1 MTEKGADGPRQ
12 KRSVRRIKLTR
23 PPERLYYS
31 ISEVAEMID
40 IKAYVLRF
48 WEKEFPSLKPKKNR
62 AGNRA
67 YQKKDIELLR
77 RIKELLYK
85 DGFTIL
91 GARQKLKEDRLGVH
105 DGGMTE
111 LSLTDRLEEREAQ
124 HIKKELGEIRREVE
138 ELIALF
144 A

>member
-1 MTEKGADGPRQ
+1 MTEQGADSPRQ
-12 KRSVRRIKLTR
+12 KRGVRRIKLTR

-31 ISEVAEMID
+31 ISDVADMID
-40 IKAYVLRF
+40 IKPYVLRF

-62 AGNRA
+62 AGNRT

-85 DGFTIL
+85 EGFTIF
-91 GARQKLKEDRLGVH
+91 GARQKLKDERTTLHKETAETVAAGP
-105 DGGMTE
+105 
-111 LSLTDRLEEREAQ
+111 LSAEEAR
-124 HIKKELGEIRREVE
+124 HIRNELGELRREVE
-138 ELIALF
+138 ELITLF

>member
-1 MTEKGADGPRQ
+1 MTEQGADGPRQ

-31 ISEVAEMID
+31 ISEVADMID

-62 AGNRA
+62 AGNRT

-85 DGFTIL
+85 EGFTIL
-91 GARQKLKEDRLGVH
+91 GARQKLKGDRLPANKETVETRP
-105 DGGMTE
+105 DGLSTE
-111 LSLTDRLEEREAQ
+111 ETR
-124 HIKKELGEIRREVE
+124 HIRQGLGELRREVE
-138 ELIALF
+138 ELLELF

>member
-1 MTEKGADGPRQ
+1 MTEKGTDGSRL
-12 KRSVRRIKLTR
+12 KKSVRRVKLKR

-40 IKAYVLRF
+40 IKPYVLRF

-62 AGNRA
+62 AGNRT

-77 RIKELLYK
+77 RIKSLLYQE
-85 DGFTIL
+85 GYTIL
-91 GARQKLKEDRLGVH
+91 GARQKLKKDRPHAGDVTTERPVSAPLG
-105 DGGMTE
+105 D
-111 LSLTDRLEEREAQ
+111 DEATQ
-124 HIKKELGEIRREVE
+124 IRQELGEIRREVE
-138 ELIALF
+138 ELIAFF